1 MKKRIWIMIGAAAV
15 LIAAGIAVF
24 VLTRPSCD
32 DSDVPTPAGVE
43 ELAVKPIIYLYPEED
58 TEVTVTLGRPEHIT
72 CAYPAY
78 GDGWTVTAHPDGTLT
93 DRKTGRNLYA
103 LYWEGTRDSASGMTG
118 EGFVVKGSDSAAF
131 LEEKLAIL
139 GLNEREAEEFIVY
152 WLPLMEANE
161 YNYIRFE
168 TAEEIEDNM
177 PLSLSVQP
185 DTVIRV
191 RMEFKAVDGD
201 FRVTE
206 QSLETPQRTGFTV
219 VEWGGTELD

>member
-1 MKKRIWIMIGAAAV
+1 MVW
-15 LIAAGIAVF
+15 
-24 VLTRPSCD
+24 
-32 DSDVPTPAGVE
+32 
-43 ELAVKPIIYLYPEED
+43 
-58 TEVTVTLGRPEHIT
+58 
-72 CAYPAY
+72 
-78 GDGWTVTAHPDGTLT
+78 PDG
-93 DRKTGRNLYA
+93 RYCRSSGASRN
-103 LYWEGTRDSASGMTG
+103 G
-118 EGFVVKGSDSAAF
+118 
-131 LEEKLAIL
+131 
-139 GLNEREAEEFIVY
+139 
-152 WLPLMEANE
+152 
-161 YNYIRFE
+161 RFE

>member
-1 MKKRIWIMIGAAAV
+1 MKKRTWIILGAIAAL
-15 LIAAGIAVF
+15 LIAGIIVF
-24 VLTRPSCD
+24 FSMNRECD
-32 DSDVPTPAGVE
+32 GPE
-43 ELAVKPIIYLYPEED
+43 EEWNEMKPIIYLYPEEE
-58 TEVTVTLGRPEHIT
+58 TEVTVTLGEPQNIT

-78 GDGWTVTAHPDGTLT
+78 GDGWTVVARPDGTLT
-93 DRKTGRNLYA
+93 DLKTGRNLYA
-103 LYWEGTRDSASGMTG
+103 LYWEGTRAAYGHTD
-118 EGFVVKGSDSAAF
+118 EGFVVRGEDSAAF
-131 LEEKLAIL
+131 LEEKLSIL
-139 GLNEREAEEFIVY
+139 GLNEREAEEFIVF
-152 WLPLMEANE
+152 WLPRLEANE

-191 RMEFKAVDGD
+191 RMQFKAVDGD

>member
-1 MKKRIWIMIGAAAV
+1 MHKR
-15 LIAAGIAVF
+15 
-24 VLTRPSCD
+24 
-32 DSDVPTPAGVE
+32 
-43 ELAVKPIIYLYPEED
+43 
-58 TEVTVTLGRPEHIT
+58 
-72 CAYPAY
+72 
-78 GDGWTVTAHPDGTLT
+78 
-93 DRKTGRNLYA
+93 
-103 LYWEGTRDSASGMTG
+103 
-118 EGFVVKGSDSAAF
+118 AAF
-131 LEEKLAIL
+131 LEEKLSIL
-139 GLNEREAEEFIVY
+139 GLNEREAEEFIVF
-152 WLPLMEANE
+152 WLPRLEANE

-206 QSLETPQRTGFTV
+206 QTLETPQRTGFTV